1 MRWKFIDQFRGFAIV
16 SMIFVNICNEF
27 TVSPYWL
34 KHHKYGFTFAD
45 FVAPAFIFIVG
56 FSYRLSLKKSLD
68 NLPITQVRKKFIKR
82 YLIITFLGFIYGHFD
97 FYVSVWDALT
107 DIGIAGLLLYPFVGR
122 PSWVILLSGIIYL
135 AIYQVLF
142 SFTGYGNWLME
153 NSIDGGPLGPLSW
166 AFILAFGAFC
176 AVYFERDKAS
186 LSFST
191 FSIWLF
197 GGIFFIVLGWLL
209 TNPISDLLH
218 ISLPFT
224 QKGMTASYTIF
235 ASGLC
240 SIVLCLFYAVN
251 EKLKLVINPLTTM
264 GRNPLVLYFLQA
276 ILVVITILLLPENI
290 KNHLIT
296 PYLSSFVI
304 LLVCY
309 IVARILEIKSIY
321 IKV

>member
-1 MRWKFIDQFRGFAIV
+1 M
-16 SMIFVNICNEF
+16 
-27 TVSPYWL
+27 
-34 KHHKYGFTFAD
+34 
-45 FVAPAFIFIVG
+45 
-56 FSYRLSLKKSLD
+56 
-68 NLPITQVRKKFIKR
+68 
-82 YLIITFLGFIYGHFD
+82 
-97 FYVSVWDALT
+97 
-107 DIGIAGLLLYPFVGR
+107 
-122 PSWVILLSGIIYL
+122 

-166 AFILAFGAFC
+166 AFILAYGAFC

-191 FSIWLF
+191 FSVWLF
-197 GGIFFIVLGWLL
+197 GGIFLVVLGWLL

-240 SIVLCLFYAVN
+240 SIALCLFYAVN

-296 PYLSSFVI
+296 PYLSSLVI